1 MAKSDS
7 FLARLG
13 EAWLCNGLLPGTDF
27 PAPKPKPQ
35 TQSTQATVKP

>member
-1 MAKSDS
+1 MAKRDN
-7 FLARLG
+7 FLSRLG
-13 EAWLCNGLLPGTDF
+13 ESLLCNGILPGTDF

>member
-1 MAKSDS
+1 MAKSNS

-13 EAWLCNGLLPGTDF
+13 ESLLCNGILPGTDF

-35 TQSTQATVKP
+35 TQPTPATVKS